1 MAYSWYYTIL
11 VLLETMKQ
19 KQIRQILRAVFAA
32 ALLTAPAVVG
42 AQWNPNSLIGTGLP
56 VDSVYDIIGNTM
68 DWLLAILGF
77 IGIIGFV
84 IAGILYITA
93 AGNETQ
99 AETAKKAMLYSILGI
114 VVALSGYVIIKAIGH
129 WLKADAKF

>member
-1 MAYSWYYTIL
+1 
-11 VLLETMKQ
+11 MKQ
-19 KQIRQILRAVFAA
+19 KQIRQTLYAVSVA
-32 ALLTAPAVVG
+32 ALAVAPAVVG
-42 AQWNPNSLIGTGLP
+42 AQWNPGSLIATGLP
-56 VDSVYDIIGNTM
+56 VDSVYSIIGRAM
-68 DWLLAILGF
+68 DWFLAILGF

-114 VVALSGYVIIKAIGH
+114 VVALSGYVIIDAVND
-129 WLKADAKF
+129 WLSGNGKI